1 MGGAA
6 AKTYMGWWGAMG
18 GPTQRVRKKQPNEID
33 NSCYR

>member
-18 GPTQRVRKKQPNEID
+18 GPTQRVNIKTNE
-33 NSCYR
+33 